1 MKKDE
6 VLLKLAHAKPILS
19 ADCQTERPIVACGL
33 SDGSVSVWDLEEMQL
48 ISQEQFK
55 KIFFEKYQCI
65 TRKMNVL
72 LGTEVIEMSFKV
84 MEGFGE
90 L

>member
-1 MKKDE
+1 MGSEDGTFRLINLKKDE

-48 ISQEQFK
+48 ISQEQNSKISLVYSK
-55 KIFFEKYQCI
+55 K
-65 TRKMNVL
+65 N
-72 LGTEVIEMSFKV
+72 
-84 MEGFGE
+84 E
-90 L
+90 LELFY

>member
-55 KIFFEKYQCI
+55 KKILKNISVSLE
-65 TRKMNVL
+65 KMNVL